1 MDFLTAT
8 IALLLPVLLGGL
20 WLSLFV
26 PRGIVARRALVW
38 GNGALIGLMLI
49 PQIMRAQD
57 AVGLPLN
64 FSFTYSIVCTL
75 VVLALIARVVI
86 TRNSQ
91 VEYTKPRA
99 FAAMPPLHRL
109 LFVVFL
115 LMILLRVATLGLEI
129 LWRPL
134 FPWDA
139 TMHWATKA
147 RVWFEFQEMV
157 PFVDNFT
164 WLNSP
169 GEDVFTD
176 RHPGY
181 PAAIPLLQVWM
192 NLAIGRWNESLMN
205 LPWVLCL
212 LALGTAL
219 YGQLRFAGVNP
230 LLAIVAT
237 YLLQSMPLINTHV
250 ALAGYADL
258 FLGAAYCGALMAFQ
272 SWVTTQQRW
281 QGFLVILFAVLCSTI
296 KSEGFVWALTLIPA
310 LAVALMTRRQAAK
323 LFALVTV
330 ILVLL
335 LILVSKDTV
344 IAGYTI
350 EGLAPSLHIAGLV
363 GTVKVIWLHDNW
375 HLFGYLL
382 LAIIPL
388 GLLLPG
394 TMTKKFLGLSL
405 ALGIAAGSYIYLF
418 LFTGFGWGAS
428 NFAAVGR
435 LGIQIVPGLLFLCV
449 LIFNEYL
456 DRRELQSSAEAT
468 ESFV

>member
-91 VEYTKPRA
+91 VEYTKPRV
-99 FAAMPPLHRL
+99 FAAMTTLHRV
-109 LFVVFL
+109 LFVIFL
-115 LMILLRVATLGLEI
+115 LMILLRVATLGLEV

-164 WLNSP
+164 WLSSP

-192 NLAIGRWNESLMN
+192 NLAIGHWNESLMN

-258 FLGAAYCGALMAFQ
+258 FLGAAYCGALMAF
-272 SWVTTQQRW
+272 R
-281 QGFLVILFAVLCSTI
+281 
-296 KSEGFVWALTLIPA
+296 
-310 LAVALMTRRQAAK
+310 
-323 LFALVTV
+323 
-330 ILVLL
+330 
-335 LILVSKDTV
+335 
-344 IAGYTI
+344 
-350 EGLAPSLHIAGLV
+350 
-363 GTVKVIWLHDNW
+363 
-375 HLFGYLL
+375 
-382 LAIIPL
+382 
-388 GLLLPG
+388 
-394 TMTKKFLGLSL
+394 
-405 ALGIAAGSYIYLF
+405 AGSPR
-418 LFTGFGWGAS
+418 TSG
-428 NFAAVGR
+428 GR
-435 LGIQIVPGLLFLCV
+435 AFW
-449 LIFNEYL
+449 
-456 DRRELQSSAEAT
+456 
-468 ESFV
+468 